1 MIDALSLLVSHGV
14 IMLAAWRL
22 LSRSDLDEEPDTKE
36 QPRDA

>member
-22 LSRSDLDEEPDTKE
+22 LLRADLDDDGARETPD
-36 QPRDA
+36 A